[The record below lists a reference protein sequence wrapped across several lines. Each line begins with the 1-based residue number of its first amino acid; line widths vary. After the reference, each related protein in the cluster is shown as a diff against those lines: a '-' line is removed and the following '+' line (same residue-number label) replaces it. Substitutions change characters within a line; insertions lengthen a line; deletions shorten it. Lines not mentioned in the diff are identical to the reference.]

1 LQDMAQQQRG
11 LLDQT
16 FRDAQQGQQGQGQ
29 PMPGGQGRQPEQ
41 GMQPGGQ
48 AGDLSGRQEQLRRTL
63 GDLMRRLGEQSGQ
76 IPNALGRAERAMR
89 DAVGNLEG
97 GQPGQAVEPQSEAL
111 DQLQQAGRS
120 MMEEMARQLGMGE
133 PGREQAGETDP
144 RFDPL
149 GRPPGGRGLD
159 SRDVVI
165 PNEAEMQRARDIRD
179 ELYRRSGDRARPR
192 YERDYI
198 DRLLERF

>member
-1 LQDMAQQQRG
+1 
-11 LLDQT
+11 
-16 FRDAQQGQQGQGQ
+16 
-29 PMPGGQGRQPEQ
+29 
-41 GMQPGGQ
+41 
-48 AGDLSGRQEQLRRTL
+48 
-63 GDLMRRLGEQSGQ
+63 
-76 IPNALGRAERAMR
+76 
-89 DAVGNLEG
+89 
-97 GQPGQAVEPQSEAL
+97 
-111 DQLQQAGRS
+111 
-120 MMEEMARQLGMGE
+120 MMEDMARQLGLGE

-159 SRDVVI
+159 ARDVVI
-165 PNEAEMQRARDIRD
+165 PDEAEMQRARDIRD